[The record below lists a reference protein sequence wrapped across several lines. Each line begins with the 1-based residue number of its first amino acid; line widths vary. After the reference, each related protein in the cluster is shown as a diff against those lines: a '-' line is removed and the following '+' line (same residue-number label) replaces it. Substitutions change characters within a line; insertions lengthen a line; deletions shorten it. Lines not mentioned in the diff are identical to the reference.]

1 MTISL
6 LISILLQ
13 LGIINNFAD
22 FDETITE
29 QYINEIESSNGIIVD
44 DGLIR

>member
-13 LGIINNFAD
+13 LGIINSTAD
-22 FDETITE
+22 FDDSKSD
-29 QYINEIESSNGIIVD
+29 QYIDQIENIEGVIQD
-44 DGLIR
+44 DLTAG